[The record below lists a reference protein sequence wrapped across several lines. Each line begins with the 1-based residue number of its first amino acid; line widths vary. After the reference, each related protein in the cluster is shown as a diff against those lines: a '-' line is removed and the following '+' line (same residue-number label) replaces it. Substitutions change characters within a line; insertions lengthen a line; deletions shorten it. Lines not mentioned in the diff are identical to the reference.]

1 MLASKIAEAR
11 EGSHGLSSIDD
22 LGLVLV
28 LDGNLVDGIR
38 DHVVFLPR

>member
-22 LGLVLV
+22 LGLVLDC
-28 LDGNLVDGIR
+28 DGNLGER
-38 DHVVFLPR
+38 LRHHVVFLAR